1 MKSFNLYNSKIFKI
15 FDYLCRVVLINLLL
29 CIPSF
34 LLLYFMDLCFKNTQ
48 FALKS
53 IVLLIPT
60 IFYLYPAI
68 CASVDLFRK
77 YELKITN
84 SVFKEFFKSLKKF
97 YVKALIETIILVIAL
112 LLFTNSI
119 SFFYN
124 NIENG
129 VIYLVS
135 FILAVA
141 FTIMFLAIVIHLPLV
156 MSYMEGCRVIDDIK
170 LAGMMAF
177 KDLGITIALIIT
189 TIAIIVLA
197 VNYNTIAII
206 CGFSL
211 PIVLIVK
218 LTFKKYYIVYVRT
231 HKDEK

>member
-1 MKSFNLYNSKIFKI
+1 MKSFNLYNSKIFKV
-15 FDYLCRVVLINLLL
+15 FDYLCRIVLINLLL
-29 CIPSF
+29 FIPSF
-34 LLLYFMDLCFKNTQ
+34 LLLYLMDMCLKNVSFT
-48 FALKS
+48 LKP
-53 IVLLIPT
+53 IILLIPS
-60 IFYLYPAI
+60 IIYLYPAI
-68 CASVDLFRK
+68 CASTNLLIK
-77 YELKITN
+77 YELKLTN
-84 SVFKEFFKSLKKF
+84 SVFKEFFKSFKK
-97 YVKALIETIILVIAL
+97 VSIKALIETIILVIFL
-112 LLFTNSI
+112 GLFLNSI
-119 SFFYN
+119 SYFYN

-129 VIYLVS
+129 ILYLVC
-135 FILAVA
+135 FIFAVA
-141 FTIMFLAIVIHLPLV
+141 FTVMFFAIVIHLPLV

-170 LAGMMAF
+170 LASMMAF

-231 HKDEK
+231 HRDEK

>member
-1 MKSFNLYNSKIFKI
+1 MKSFNLYTSKIFKI
-15 FDYLCRVVLINLLL
+15 FDYLCRVVLINLVLF
-29 CIPSF
+29 IPFF
-34 LLLYFMDLCFKNTQ
+34 LLIYLMEQCLAKVDFT
-48 FALKS
+48 LKP
-53 IVLLIPT
+53 IVLLIPS
-60 IFYLYPAI
+60 IFYIYPAI
-68 CASVDLFRK
+68 CASVDLFAK
-77 YELKITN
+77 YELKLTN
-84 SVFKEFFKSLKKF
+84 GVFKEFFKSFKKVF
-97 YVKALIETIILVIAL
+97 VKALIETVFLVIAL
-112 LLFTNSI
+112 SLFLNSI

-124 NIENG
+124 NLENG
-129 VIYLVS
+129 ILYLVS

-141 FTIMFLAIVIHLPLV
+141 FTIMFLSIVIHLPLV

-189 TIAIIVLA
+189 TIFIIVLA
-197 VNYNTIAII
+197 VNFNTIAII

-231 HKDEK
+231 HKDKK